1 MSNESGPAKV
11 ETGPLG
17 LLCFGLTTV
26 LLSLVNAGA
35 LPTGGVQ
42 AILPFGLVIGG
53 FTQCIA
59 GFLQLKEGNTFSFT
73 AFAGYGAFWI
83 WFAAMQLWAGTGI
96 VDLSAAN
103 STIGTALILWA
114 IFSFAMWPLTFRM
127 TRYLACI
134 FTVLWPCFLCLGLGS
149 MLGSVGFT
157 HWGGYLG
164 LIAGAIAIYGCIADI
179 WNEVLGR
186 KVLPV

>member
-1 MSNESGPAKV
+1 MSNESGPTKV

-26 LLSLVNAGA
+26 LLSLVNAGI
-35 LPTGGVQ
+35 LPTGGL
-42 AILPFGLVIGG
+42 ACILPFGLVIGG
-53 FTQCIA
+53 FTQCFA

-83 WFAAMQLWAGTGI
+83 WFATMSLWGNLGI
-96 VDLSAAN
+96 VDLAN
-103 STIGTALILWA
+103 AGSTTGTALVLWA
-114 IFSFAMWPLTFRM
+114 IFSFAMWPLTFKM

-134 FTVLWPCFLCLGLGS
+134 FTVLWPCFLCLGLCPLLQS
-149 MLGSVGFT
+149 AGFGIA
-157 HWGGYLG
+157 GGYLG
-164 LIAGAIAIYGCIADI
+164 LIAGAVAIYGCIADI